1 MMNAVT
7 YSVIE
12 PIARRIREAR
22 ALQQSVQLTAE
33 QVKLLDEWMRYEL
46 ELQADSEWLAHAVAA
61 EDLHD
66 FLSLDEAEAELGT
79 LEAGD
84 AV

>member
-1 MMNAVT
+1 MNEIS

-22 ALQQSVQLTAE
+22 TLRQPVQLTAD
-33 QVKLLDEWMRYEL
+33 QVTLLDEWMRNEL

-61 EDLHD
+61 DDPTD
-66 FLSLDEAEAELGT
+66 FVSLDEAEAELAALKT
-79 LEAGD
+79 DD

>member
-1 MMNAVT
+1 LKQEDEPMNGIS

-22 ALQQSVQLTAE
+22 TLRQPVQLTAD
-33 QVKLLDEWMRYEL
+33 QVTLLDEWIRHEI
-46 ELQADSEWLAHAVAA
+46 EWQADSEWLARAA
-61 EDLHD
+61 ATDEPSD
-66 FLSLDEAEAELGT
+66 FVSLDEAGS
-79 LEAGD
+79 